1 MITSTGFSSVSTLIG
16 VPIPEIK
23 AIAEVESNGSG
34 FLPTGEPVILY
45 EPYKF
50 SKHTKGKFDRH
61 TVTIGGGKCY
71 PLSLSG
77 AWGRTK
83 AMYGSSS
90 IQHQKL
96 TAASA
101 LDRDAALMSCSWGK
115 FQIMGEHWK
124 VLGYPT
130 LQEFINQMYK
140 DEDAHLDAFGRFI
153 KVNHL
158 AVELKNH
165 TEKFFDR
172 YNGSS
177 WRQNNYR
184 NKFLT
189 ALKKY
194 Q

>member
-1 MITSTGFSSVSTLIG
+1 MITSNGFSIVSNLIG

-23 AIAEVESNGSG
+23 AIAEVESSGSG
-34 FLPTGEPVILY
+34 FLSNGQPVILY
-45 EPYKF
+45 EPFKF
-50 SKHTKGKFDRH
+50 GRRTNGKFNNE
-61 TVTIGGGKCY
+61 TIVINRSVY
-71 PLSLSG
+71 PLSLTGNWS
-77 AWGRTK
+77 RIK
-83 AMYGSSS
+83 AKYGPSS

-96 TAASA
+96 DAASKF
-101 LDRDAALMSCSWGK
+101 DRDAALMSCSWGK

-124 VLGYPT
+124 TLGYPT

-172 YNGSS
+172 YNGPG
-177 WRQNNYR
+177 WRQNDYR

-194 Q
+194 K